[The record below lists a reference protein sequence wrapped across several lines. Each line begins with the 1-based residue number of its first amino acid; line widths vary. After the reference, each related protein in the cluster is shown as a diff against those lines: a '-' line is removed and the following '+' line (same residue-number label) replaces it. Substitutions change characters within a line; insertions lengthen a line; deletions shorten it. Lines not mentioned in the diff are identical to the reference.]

1 MNFKKGELEMLNAIK
16 VETQKGEQTFYL
28 FKIHSMIAY
37 ERTEKVKSDFLAKLE
52 YVCENSGQQQETPQK
67 LIGITQLE
75 DGSLLN
81 VHVLEKVEALVKD
94 AFCNKKPILA
104 WVEKDQGANITTIE
118 AVISLPEPTEAEHI
132 NYYKEAFDREKKRRD
147 L

>member
-1 MNFKKGELEMLNAIK
+1 MLNAIK
-16 VETQKGEQTFYL
+16 VETQKGEQIFYL
-28 FKIHSMIAY
+28 FKIHSMIAH

-52 YVCENSGQQQETPQK
+52 YVCENSAQQPEIPQK

-75 DGSLLN
+75 DGSLLS
-81 VHVLEKVEALVKD
+81 VHVLEKVEAQVKN

-118 AVISLPEPTEAEHI
+118 AVISLPEPTEAEHV
-132 NYYKEAFDREKKRRD
+132 NYFKEAYDRERKRRE